1 MRADLKRGFLF
12 SMMRRDRRE
21 ERNKGM
27 SLLFAGFQGR
37 FATMLAS
44 ESEGTEAVTHLPFVS
59 TFLGAYAWCS
69 PSPSLLIHMQPPSDR
84 GHAPSIQTQLDDLI
98 SRCRRPRCTPW
109 D

>member
-44 ESEGTEAVTHLPFVS
+44 ESEGTEAVTHLPLSPLSWVPMHGAVLHQASAFTCSLQVTEGTPHRFRHSS
-59 TFLGAYAWCS
+59 T
-69 PSPSLLIHMQPPSDR
+69 
-84 GHAPSIQTQLDDLI
+84 T
-98 SRCRRPRCTPW
+98 
-109 D
+109 